1 MSPRA
6 DRLFRE
12 YAESHRDPVNVAI
25 HKVAVPAILF
35 HVVAMLDWIGT
46 GLSVAGL
53 DLTAGVIV
61 TALAAIWYAVVT
73 RGSRSPWCPSR
84 SCASGSAALARDL
97 VIAVAAA
104 AWIAQLIGHA
114 RFERRAPAFK
124 DNLVQLL
131 VGPAYVARSS
141 SGRGRGVRRFDPW
154 PRPI

>member
-1 MSPRA
+1 MTPRA

-12 YAESHRDPVNVAI
+12 YAEYHRDPVNVAI

-35 HVVAMLDWIGT
+35 HVVAMLDWIDT
-46 GLSVAGL
+46 GLSIAGL

-61 TALAAIWYAVVT
+61 TALAAVWYAFMT
-73 RGSRSPWCPSR
+73 PGL
-84 SCASGSAALARDL
+84 ALAVVPFSVLCIWLGRHSAREI
-97 VIAVAAA
+97 VIAVAAV

-131 VGPAYVARSS
+131 VGPAFVAALVL
-141 SGRGRGVRRFDPW
+141 GTW
-154 PRPI
+154 PRRAS

>member
-12 YAESHRDPVNVAI
+12 YAEYHRDPVNVAI

-35 HVVAMLDWIGT
+35 HVVAMLDWIDT
-46 GLSVAGL
+46 GLSIAGL

-61 TALAAIWYAVVT
+61 TALAAVWYAFMT
-73 RGSRSPWCPSR
+73 PGL
-84 SCASGSAALARDL
+84 ALAVVPFSVLCIWLGRHSAREF
-97 VIAVAAA
+97 VIAVAAV

-131 VGPAYVARSS
+131 VGPAYVAALVL
-141 SGRGRGVRRFDPW
+141 GTW
-154 PRPI
+154 PRRAS